1 MVIAVPLSSK
11 IRPPSTITAFKIGVD
26 LSISKSYPLGTT
38 IESPSLGGILP
49 PQVAS
54 SEYLLA

>member
-1 MVIAVPLSSK
+1 MVIAIPLSSK
-11 IRPPSTITAFKIGVD
+11 INPPSTMTAFNLAVD
-26 LSISKSYPLGTT
+26 LSISKSYPFGTT

-54 SEYLLA
+54 